1 MNNMADSQPDPKQA
15 YKERYEAQKQRGVK
29 FFPDIIYKDMIVAF
43 GVFILL
49 VFLATFIGVKPE
61 APADPNDST
70 YIPRPEWYF
79 LFLFQMLKYFPGSI
93 EWVGTAIVP
102 ALAVLALL
110 FLPFYDR
117 SPVRYW
123 RKRRLAIGLMSITV
137 IGIVALTILAAAATP
152 PQEEFSATSIS
163 DQIIVGQ
170 DLYSIQCVECH
181 GSEGEGG
188 EIVGV
193 EGLEGVVVA
202 PLSAPDFIYTRTDET
217 IFNVIEYGQQD
228 LGMPPF
234 GLASG
239 GELLRGEMNAIVT
252 FMRFTWDD
260 RVEIPE
266 DALAAGAV
274 PELGLDEIP
283 TYVVH
288 IEPIVRRTCLSC
300 HRPGKENNNY
310 LMGTYEEMINSGDNA
325 PNLKEALESN
335 LIRMLHREE
344 IDAGGAMPPSKPLR
358 EDWIEIFERWVLA
371 GMPET
376 PADLPAPEP
385 ADALDATASPD
396 GAANP
401 EPPVGETT
409 TP

>member
-1 MNNMADSQPDPKQA
+1 MAETQPDPKQT

-43 GVFILL
+43 GFFVLL
-49 VFLATFIGVKPE
+49 VILATFIGVKPE
-61 APADPNDST
+61 PPADPSDST

-79 LFLFQMLKYFPGSI
+79 LFLFEMLKYFPGSI
-93 EWVGTAIVP
+93 EWIGTAIIPVV
-102 ALAVLALL
+102 ALLALL
-110 FLPFYDR
+110 LLPFYDR

-123 RKRRLAIGLMSITV
+123 RKRKMAMSLMGLTV
-137 IGIVALTILAAAATP
+137 IGIVALTILAAASTP
-152 PQEEFSATSIS
+152 PQDEFYATSIT
-163 DQIIVGQ
+163 DQIVVGQ

-217 IFNVIEYGQQD
+217 IFNVIDYGQQD
-228 LGMPPF
+228 LGMPPY
-234 GLASG
+234 GLANG
-239 GELLRGEMNAIVT
+239 GELLRGEINAMVT

-260 RVEIPE
+260 RVDIPE

-274 PELGLDEIP
+274 PELGPDEIP
-283 TYVVH
+283 TYQVH

-300 HRPGKENNNY
+300 HRPGKENNEY
-310 LMGTYEEMINSGDNA
+310 LMGTYEEVLNSGDNA
-325 PNLKEALESN
+325 PNLKDGLESN
-335 LIRMLHREE
+335 LMRMLYREE
-344 IDAGGAMPPSKPLR
+344 IEDVGGAMPPSRPLR
-358 EDWIEIFERWVLA
+358 EDWVEIFERWVLA

-376 PADLPAPEP
+376 PDDLPAPEP
-385 ADALDATASPD
+385 TEAIEADGSAAGGDAEVSI
-396 GAANP
+396 GA
-401 EPPVGETT
+401 TS

>member
-1 MNNMADSQPDPKQA
+1 MNNMAESKPDPKQE

-43 GVFILL
+43 GIFVIL
-49 VFLATFIGVKPE
+49 VILATFIGVKPE
-61 APADPNDST
+61 PRADPNDAN

-93 EWVGTAIVP
+93 EWVGTAVVP
-102 ALAVLALL
+102 AVAVLALL
-110 FLPFYDR
+110 LLPFYDR
-117 SPVRYW
+117 SPVRHW
-123 RKRRLAIGLMSITV
+123 RRRKLAMGIMSIAV
-137 IGIVALTILAAAATP
+137 IGIVALTIIAAVSTP
-152 PQEEFSATSIS
+152 AQEEFSAASITEE
-163 DQIIVGQ
+163 IVVGQ

-193 EGLEGVVVA
+193 EGLEGVIVA
-202 PLSAPDFIYTRTDET
+202 PMNAPDFIYTRTDET
-217 IFNVIEYGQQD
+217 IFNVIDYGQQD
-228 LGMPPF
+228 LGMPPL
-234 GLASG
+234 GLANG
-239 GELLRGEMNAIVT
+239 GELQRGEINAIVT

-266 DALAAGAV
+266 EALAAGAV
-274 PELGLDEIP
+274 PELGPDEIP

-300 HRPGKENNNY
+300 HRPGKENGNY
-310 LMGTYEEMINSGDNA
+310 FMSTYEEILNSGDNT
-325 PNLKEALESN
+325 PNLKDGLESN

-358 EDWIEIFERWVLA
+358 EEWVEIFERWVLA

-376 PADLPAPEP
+376 PEDLPTPEPTDALEANTPPAGEVTEAP
-385 ADALDATASPD
+385 ADATS
-396 GAANP
+396 
-401 EPPVGETT
+401 

>member
-1 MNNMADSQPDPKQA
+1 MAETQPDPKQA
-15 YKERYEAQKQRGVK
+15 YKERYEAQKQSGVK

-43 GVFILL
+43 GVFVLMVI
-49 VFLATFIGVKPE
+49 LATFIGIKPE
-61 APADPNDST
+61 APADPSDST
-70 YIPRPEWYF
+70 YLPRPEWYF

-102 ALAVLALL
+102 VLAVMALL
-110 FLPFYDR
+110 LLPFYDR
-117 SPVRYW
+117 RPVRYW
-123 RKRRLAIGLMSITV
+123 RKRKLAMAFMSVSV
-137 IGIVALTILAAAATP
+137 IGIVTLTILAAAATP
-152 PQEEFSATSIS
+152 PQDEFSATSIS
-163 DQIIVGQ
+163 DQIVVGQ

-188 EIVGV
+188 EILGV
-193 EGLEGVVVA
+193 EGLEGVIVA
-202 PLSAPDFIYTRTDET
+202 PLNAPDFIYTRTDKT
-217 IFNVIEYGQQD
+217 IFNVIDYGQQD

-234 GLASG
+234 GLANG
-239 GELLRGEMNAIVT
+239 GELLRGEINDIVT

-260 RVEIPE
+260 RIEIPE
-266 DALAAGAV
+266 DALAAGSV
-274 PELGLDEIP
+274 PELGPDEIP
-283 TYVVH
+283 TYAVH

-310 LMGTYEEMINSGDNA
+310 LMATYDEIINSGDNA
-325 PNLKEALESN
+325 PNLKEGLESN
-335 LIRMLHREE
+335 LIRMLYREE

-376 PADLPAPEP
+376 PDDLPTPEP
-385 ADALDATASPD
+385 TDALDATAPPN
-396 GAANP
+396 GEANIEQPAA
-401 EPPVGETT
+401 ETI

>member
-1 MNNMADSQPDPKQA
+1 MAETQPDPKQT

-43 GVFILL
+43 GFFVLL
-49 VFLATFIGVKPE
+49 VILATFIGVKPE
-61 APADPNDST
+61 PPADPSDST

-79 LFLFQMLKYFPGSI
+79 LFLFEMLKYFPGSI
-93 EWVGTAIVP
+93 EWIGTAIVP
-102 ALAVLALL
+102 VVAILALL
-110 FLPFYDR
+110 LLPFYDR

-123 RKRRLAIGLMSITV
+123 RKRKVAMSLMSITV
-137 IGIVALTILAAAATP
+137 IGIVALTILAAASTP
-152 PQEEFSATSIS
+152 PQDEFSATSIT
-163 DQIIVGQ
+163 DQIVVGQ

-202 PLSAPDFIYTRTDET
+202 PLSAPDFIYTRTDKT
-217 IFNVIEYGQQD
+217 IFNVIDYGQQD

-234 GLASG
+234 GLANG
-239 GELLRGEMNAIVT
+239 GELLRGEINAMVT

-274 PELGLDEIP
+274 PELGPDEIP
-283 TYVVH
+283 TYQVH

-300 HRPGKENNNY
+300 HRPGKENNDY
-310 LMGTYEEMINSGDNA
+310 LMGTYEEILNSGDNA
-325 PNLKEALESN
+325 PNLKDGLESN
-335 LIRMLHREE
+335 LMRMLYREDIE
-344 IDAGGAMPPSKPLR
+344 DVGGAMPPSKPLR
-358 EDWIEIFERWVLA
+358 EDWVEIFERWVLA

-376 PADLPAPEP
+376 PDDLPTPEP
-385 ADALDATASPD
+385 TEAIDADASAAGGETEVPIDATS
-396 GAANP
+396 
-401 EPPVGETT
+401 